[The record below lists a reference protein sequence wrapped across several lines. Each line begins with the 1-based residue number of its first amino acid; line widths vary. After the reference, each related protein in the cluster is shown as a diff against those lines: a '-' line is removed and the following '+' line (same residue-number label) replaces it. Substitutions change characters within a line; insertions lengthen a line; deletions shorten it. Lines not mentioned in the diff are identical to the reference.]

1 MSERRPT
8 DWQRLNAIAE
18 VNLAEKNN
26 FTGLIALLRP
36 MMKGTRNLGE
46 FTAFIIDL
54 GLVPAPDSGDERT
67 ALELRAASTW
77 KGYANGSYSIK
88 PDFAGELAGRWD
100 EETFSLN
107 LIHWFQDPVLNELA
121 DRLHVVDP
129 TINKGNVGRGLGLL
143 IREVFV
149 SIRDAGPSPLEVSLD
164 LPASGQ
170 QSSTAYIDEKSN
182 RLRLGDQ
189 SVGLPPKKN
198 VPEHIQPDELI
209 YVAALLRAY
218 CEGMTT
224 SNPEPVIDDIPPRW
238 SAHFQDQRKAF
249 YSAEWVRETS
259 WSCIH
264 DGKAMF
270 DDFLDSMHAGVTD
283 TNLRTYPNGVERLL
297 ATLAQAVQVQ
307 LDRQRLDQI
316 IDLIDVWSRKG
327 SCHELASRGR
337 LSWVDA

>member
-1 MSERRPT
+1 MG
-8 DWQRLNAIAE
+8 
-18 VNLAEKNN
+18 EKNN

-36 MMKGTRNLGE
+36 MMKGTRSLGE

-54 GLVPAPDSGDERT
+54 GLVPAPETGDERT
-67 ALELRAASTW
+67 AIELRAVSTW
-77 KGYANGSYSIK
+77 KGYANGSYPIK

-100 EETFSLN
+100 EEEFSSN
-107 LIHWFQDPVLNELA
+107 LLEWYQEPVLNELA
-121 DRLHVVDP
+121 DRLHLIDP
-129 TINKGNVGRGLGLL
+129 RINKGNVGRGLGAL

-149 SIRDAGPSPLEVSLD
+149 SIRDASPSPLEAPLN
-164 LPASGQ
+164 LPTPTP
-170 QSSTAYIDEKSN
+170 QSSAPYIDEKTN

-189 SVGLPPKKN
+189 SLGLPPKKN
-198 VPEHIQPDELI
+198 VPEHIQPGELI
-209 YVAALLRAY
+209 YVAALLHAY
-218 CEGMTT
+218 CEGLTT

-249 YSAEWVRETS
+249 YSAEWVREAS

-283 TNLRTYPNGVERLL
+283 TNLRTYSNGVERLL
-297 ATLAQAVQVQ
+297 ATLAQSVHVQ

-327 SCHELASRGR
+327 SCHELVTRGR
-337 LSWVDA
+337 LSWVNV

>member
-1 MSERRPT
+1 MGK
-8 DWQRLNAIAE
+8 
-18 VNLAEKNN
+18 KNN

-36 MMKGTRNLGE
+36 MMKGTRKLGD

-54 GLVPAPDSGDERT
+54 GLVPAPDTGDERT
-67 ALELRAASTW
+67 AIELRAVSTW
-77 KGYANGSYSIK
+77 KGYANGSYAMK

-100 EETFSLN
+100 EEEFSSN
-107 LIHWFQDPVLNELA
+107 LLQWYQEPVLNELA
-121 DRLHVVDP
+121 DRLQPIDSR
-129 TINKGNVGRGLGLL
+129 INKGNVGRGLGAL

-149 SIRDAGPSPLEVSLD
+149 SIRDAAPSPLETSLD
-164 LPASGQ
+164 LPVSGQ
-170 QSSTAYIDEKSN
+170 QSSAPYFDEKTN

-209 YVAALLRAY
+209 YVAALLHAY
-218 CEGMTT
+218 CEGFTSSTT
-224 SNPEPVIDDIPPRW
+224 EPVIDDIPPRW

-249 YSAEWVRETS
+249 YSTEWVREAS

-283 TNLRTYPNGVERLL
+283 TNLRAYPNGVERLL

-327 SCHELASRGR
+327 SCHELAARGR

>member
-1 MSERRPT
+1 MG
-8 DWQRLNAIAE
+8 
-18 VNLAEKNN
+18 EKNN

-36 MMKGTRNLGE
+36 MMKGSRKLGE
-46 FTAFIIDL
+46 FTAFVIDL
-54 GLVPAPDSGDERT
+54 GLEPAPDTDDERT
-67 ALELRAASTW
+67 AIELRAVSTW
-77 KGYANGSYSIK
+77 KGYANGSYAMK

-100 EETFSLN
+100 EEEFSSN
-107 LIHWFQDPVLNELA
+107 LLQWYQEPVLNELA
-121 DRLHVVDP
+121 DRLHPIDP
-129 TINKGNVGRGLGLL
+129 RINKGNVGRSLGAL

-149 SIRDAGPSPLEVSLD
+149 SIRDASPSPLEVSLD
-164 LPASGQ
+164 LPVYGQ
-170 QSSTAYIDEKSN
+170 QSSAPYIDEKTN

-209 YVAALLRAY
+209 YVAALLHAY
-218 CEGMTT
+218 CERLTSSTT
-224 SNPEPVIDDIPPRW
+224 EPVIEDIPPRW

-249 YSAEWVRETS
+249 YSAEWVREAS
-259 WSCIH
+259 WSCVH
-264 DGKAMF
+264 DGNAMF
-270 DDFLDSMHAGVTD
+270 DDFLDSMYAGVTD

-307 LDRQRLDQI
+307 LDRRRLDQI

-327 SCHELASRGR
+327 SCHELAARGR